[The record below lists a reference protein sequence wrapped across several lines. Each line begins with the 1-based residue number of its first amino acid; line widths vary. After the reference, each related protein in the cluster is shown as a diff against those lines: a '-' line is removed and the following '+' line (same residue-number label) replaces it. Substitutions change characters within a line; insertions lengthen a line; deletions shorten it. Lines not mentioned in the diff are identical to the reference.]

1 MTSFNLYE
9 AYAAVYDDKLRQE
22 LLSTPV
28 KEDFS
33 FIDDL
38 SDNELVQVMEEILS
52 EGEVTLEECFDAFDE
67 VLIEARVTSS
77 DDRPSEGSAR
87 VTSSSD
93 RRSEKTAERKRKVR
107 VGRVMQAAE
116 RAGENIKGGA
126 KKTKEKVTGRL
137 ASAKE
142 KITGFLGKIGRSLK
156 AGASAAKKEF
166 SGEAGREAS
175 ARTTGRQL
183 RRAARRQAAE
193 KRGKDIS
200 AFAKKSSPFDYE
212 PAPKPAWENL
222 PSGRRIKAAAAK
234 SDAAAAGSSSP
245 GIRFAGPGGVSP
257 LATNKKDQTA
267 LMKAASGKKREARK
281 ARKPTSVA
289 EQYDLLASYILEDI
303 INEGYANTFE
313 EAFDVLESFSDYE
326 IGEIAEN
333 YLVEETETVDLYDVV
348 IGHLL
353 DEGYADTEESALAI
367 MANMSEEWRE
377 EILDEAVRGSGRS
390 IGNRITGNDIRGVT
404 RKGKTVYKKP
414 KWKDDVENE
423 VHREYSGYALRRQGE
438 TENMNDRRDRERIE
452 ANRKSIQ
459 TLNAKPGEDPGDY
472 DAGYH
477 GDDDTSNG
485 KRHYSLSRTNRD
497 ARRRRASGR

>member
-9 AYAAVYDDKLRQE
+9 AYAAVYDDNLRQE
-22 LLSTPV
+22 LLSAPI

-183 RRAARRQAAE
+183 RRAARKQAAE
-193 KRGKDIS
+193 KRGKDTS

-222 PSGRRIKAAAAK
+222 PSGRRIEAAAK

-377 EILDEAVRGSGRS
+377 SIVEAETGRGPRL
-390 IGNRITGNDIRGVT
+390 IDA
-404 RKGKTVYKKP
+404 YDKP
-414 KWKDDVENE
+414 PYSDDVKDAPKYKPI
-423 VHREYSGYALRRQGE
+423 RRGPKRSGVV
-438 TENMNDRRDRERIE
+438 
-452 ANRKSIQ
+452 K
-459 TLNAKPGEDPGDY
+459 K
-472 DAGYH
+472 
-477 GDDDTSNG
+477 
-485 KRHYSLSRTNRD
+485 
-497 ARRRRASGR
+497 

>member
-9 AYAAVYDDKLRQE
+9 AYAAVYDDNLRQE
-22 LLSTPV
+22 LLSAPV

-67 VLIEARVTSS
+67 VLIEATVTSS
-77 DDRPSEGSAR
+77 EDRPSEGSSR

-93 RRSEKTAERKRKVR
+93 RRSEKTAERRKKVR

-116 RAGENIKGGA
+116 RAGEKIKGGA

-156 AGASAAKKEF
+156 VGASAAKKEF

-183 RRAARRQAAE
+183 RRAARNRADE
-193 KRGKDIS
+193 ERGKDTS
-200 AFAKKSSPFDYE
+200 AFDKPNKVNDR

-222 PSGRRIKAAAAK
+222 PKPERITTHSGGGVGRREAARSGGIQSRGT
-234 SDAAAAGSSSP
+234 SDGGKGPSSKGRALPPVGAGS
-245 GIRFAGPGGVSP
+245 RTPGGKLRRQSQITF
-257 LATNKKDQTA
+257 A
-267 LMKAASGKKREARK
+267 MSKAESKGKKLLNQE
-281 ARKPTSVA
+281 
-289 EQYDLLASYILEDI
+289 YDLLASYILEDI

-313 EAFDVLESFSDYE
+313 EAFEVFESFSDYE
-326 IGEIAEN
+326 ICEIAEN
-333 YLVEETETVDLYDVV
+333 YLVEETETVDVFDCILEYLVT
-348 IGHLL
+348 
-353 DEGYADTEESALAI
+353 EGYADTNEAALVI

-377 EILDEAVRGSGRS
+377 EILDEANRPEREMIKKGLLKSSQVGRVRNLERDSAGSGGSAGAWYGQDPRDQPSIQRPGRS
-390 IGNRITGNDIRGVT
+390 FGRTGPNKI
-404 RKGKTVYKKP
+404 KQ
-414 KWKDDVENE
+414 
-423 VHREYSGYALRRQGE
+423 RRQKDAQQFDAFY
-438 TENMNDRRDRERIE
+438 TSQRRDEHD
-452 ANRKSIQ
+452 KSR
-459 TLNAKPGEDPGDY
+459 
-472 DAGYH
+472 
-477 GDDDTSNG
+477 G
-485 KRHYSLSRTNRD
+485 KKTK
-497 ARRRRASGR
+497 G

>member
-9 AYAAVYDDKLRQE
+9 AYAAVYDDNLRQE
-22 LLSTPV
+22 LLSAPI

-52 EGEVTLEECFDAFDE
+52 EGEVTLDECFDAFDE

-93 RRSEKTAERKRKVR
+93 RRSKKTAERKRKVR

-212 PAPKPAWENL
+212 PAPKPAWEKGERDT
-222 PSGRRIKAAAAK
+222 SYSGGGVGRREAASSGGIRSRGTPGGGEGPSSTGRALPPVGAGSRTPGGKLRRQSQITFALSKAATK
-234 SDAAAAGSSSP
+234 
-245 GIRFAGPGGVSP
+245 
-257 LATNKKDQTA
+257 
-267 LMKAASGKKREARK
+267 GKKLLNQE
-281 ARKPTSVA
+281 
-289 EQYDLLASYILEDI
+289 YDLLASYILEDI

-367 MANMSEEWRE
+367 MANMSEEWRDSIVE
-377 EILDEAVRGSGRS
+377 QDLTARQKYLMGKVDKMNAAKSGSAHTHIPGKQNVGGALDRANFSAMQM
-390 IGNRITGNDIRGVT
+390 RGV
-404 RKGKTVYKKP
+404 
-414 KWKDDVENE
+414 
-423 VHREYSGYALRRQGE
+423 
-438 TENMNDRRDRERIE
+438 
-452 ANRKSIQ
+452 
-459 TLNAKPGEDPGDY
+459 
-472 DAGYH
+472 
-477 GDDDTSNG
+477 
-485 KRHYSLSRTNRD
+485 
-497 ARRRRASGR
+497 